1 MTFNIRHCSQCN
13 DAQKDPLSRSCNPD
27 CPDCVIRDLAHE
39 GKESRDF
46 AYDVIERTCGPD
58 ARRRVIEMVM
68 GEHARIVSARKA
80 A

>member
-13 DAQKDPLSRSCNPD
+13 DAMKDALSRSCNPD
-27 CPDCVIRDLAHE
+27 CPDCVVRDLAHKGRE
-39 GKESRDF
+39 ERQR
-46 AYDVIERTCGPD
+46 AYDVIERTCGPY
-58 ARRRVIEMVM
+58 ARRKLIEMVM